1 MVDSD
6 RQTDEQG
13 GQNLR
18 KKGEERKMDFL
29 ERWWFFFK
37 MKPE

>member
-6 RQTDEQG
+6 RRTNERG

-18 KKGEERKMDFL
+18 EKGEERKKKLSREMVVL
-29 ERWWFFFK
+29 FK
-37 MKPE
+37 IKSE

>member
-6 RQTDEQG
+6 RQTDERG

-18 KKGEERKMDFL
+18 EKGEERKKKLL
-29 ERWWFFFK
+29 ERWWFF
-37 MKPE
+37 

>member
-13 GQNLR
+13 NQNLR
-18 KKGEERKMDFL
+18 EKAKERKKEFL
-29 ERWWFFFK
+29 ER
-37 MKPE
+37 